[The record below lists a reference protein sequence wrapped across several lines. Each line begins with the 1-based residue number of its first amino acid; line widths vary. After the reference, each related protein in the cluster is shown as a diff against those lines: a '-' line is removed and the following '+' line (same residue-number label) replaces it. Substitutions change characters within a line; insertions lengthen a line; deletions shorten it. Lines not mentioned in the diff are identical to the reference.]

1 MNPTVK
7 SIFGFLAISLSVLSC
22 AKAPA
27 IEGMVYIPPGEF
39 IMGSEEVDTEA
50 LGTEFGLRT
59 GRYYDD
65 EKPMSK
71 VFLDGYYMD
80 KYEVTNAR
88 YEEFITVTAAP
99 APPYWTQRAYP
110 EGKASHPV
118 TNVTWYSAGIYCVW
132 AGKRL
137 PTEAEWEKAARGPGG
152 NKYPWGNE
160 YDEKKANLFKGETVP
175 AGSFETDKSYYGVYD
190 MGGNVMEW
198 TDSWYEPYP
207 GATIINKDYGGQHRV
222 LKGGIGGIPGHYLN
236 NVILARGATR
246 HHYLPGGAGDDAG
259 FRCAKSLEK

>member
-118 TNVTWYSAGIYCVW
+118 TNVTWYSAGIYCAW

-175 AGSFETDKSYYGVYD
+175 VGSFETDKSYYGVYD

-198 TDSWYEPYP
+198 TNDWYDNNYYP
-207 GATIINKDYGGQHRV
+207 FMPKQNP
-222 LKGGIGGIPGHYLN
+222 KGPETGKYRSVRGSAFIGGGNLTDFRNFSDPDLRSTT
-236 NVILARGATR
+236 L
-246 HHYLPGGAGDDAG
+246 G
-259 FRCAKSLEK
+259 FRCAK

>member
-22 AKAPA
+22 AKVPA
-27 IEGMVYIPPGEF
+27 IEGMVYIPPG
-39 IMGSEEVDTEA
+39 
-50 LGTEFGLRT
+50 
-59 GRYYDD
+59 
-65 EKPMSK
+65 
-71 VFLDGYYMD
+71 
-80 KYEVTNAR
+80 
-88 YEEFITVTAAP
+88 EFITVTAAP

-160 YDEKKANLFKGETVP
+160 YDEKKANLFKGKTVP

-207 GATIINKDYGGQHRV
+207 GATIINKDYE
-222 LKGGIGGIPGHYLN
+222 GH
-236 NVILARGATR
+236 
-246 HHYLPGGAGDDAG
+246 
-259 FRCAKSLEK
+259 